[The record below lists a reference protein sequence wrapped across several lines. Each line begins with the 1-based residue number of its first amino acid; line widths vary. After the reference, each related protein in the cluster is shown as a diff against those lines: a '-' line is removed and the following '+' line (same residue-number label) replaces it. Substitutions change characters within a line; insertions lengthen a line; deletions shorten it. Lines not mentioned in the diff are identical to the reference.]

1 MLCSNSNR
9 FPTARYIRSSIL
21 RNSPSKRIHISSGLK
36 ISVCVCARV
45 HVRVCLLHFKPVSKS
60 ILLNL
65 RGFFALLV
73 RQLWIL
79 KTQLNWT
86 SDPENRPVNRNER
99 RHRVISVSVN
109 KWNGGREGKCNAFS
123 VPFNISFSWMTSVL
137 RKKAWKTSLIPKK
150 WDVLFFGEKSDAG
163 RKSMTLQRKEKK
175 QIRLFKGSYGLNSW
189 LREITTCRCLEVQ
202 SN

>member
-9 FPTARYIRSSIL
+9 FPIARYIRSLIL
-21 RNSPSKRIHISSGLK
+21 RNFPSKRIHISSGLK
-36 ISVCVCARV
+36 PYLCVCVCV
-45 HVRVCLLHFKPVSKS
+45 CVCLSVCLLHFKPVSKS

-109 KWNGGREGKCNAFS
+109 KWNRGREGKCNAFS
-123 VPFNISFSWMTSVL
+123 VLFNISFSWMTSIL

-150 WDVLFFGEKSDAG
+150 VRRPLFRGEKRRRS
-163 RKSMTLQRKEKK
+163 
-175 QIRLFKGSYGLNSW
+175 
-189 LREITTCRCLEVQ
+189 
-202 SN
+202 